1 MWGENAGVYGEVE
14 AVKMIESLMEKIK
27 DSNKK
32 LAWIIYFLLLLP
44 IVSVL
49 ISSII
54 ANDNKSYISVY
65 FAIMDFLTIS
75 IFGILGL
82 AFGAMRLLGNNENI
96 TPLVG
101 LGLML
106 ILLTMVIF
114 YFPKS
119 KNKVYNAIFENKITV
134 VTDNYGLWDIS
145 SSRSPTEYYLYIGE
159 NGKDDIGKTDDRVSI
174 NEKTY
179 RQLMIKKESILTI
192 TYQPKAEIL
201 YDLQIST
208 K

>member
-27 DSNKK
+27 ASNEK

-54 ANDNKSYISVY
+54 ANDNEGYISVY
-65 FAIMDFLTIS
+65 FSIMYFLTIS

-82 AFGAMRLLGNNENI
+82 AFGVMGLFGSNENI

-106 ILLTMVIF
+106 ILLTVVIF

-134 VTDNYGLWDIS
+134 VTDNYGLWDIP

>member
-27 DSNKK
+27 DNNKK

-54 ANDNKSYISVY
+54 ANDNESYISVY
-65 FAIMDFLTIS
+65 FSIMDFLTIS

-82 AFGAMRLLGNNENI
+82 AFGVMELFGNNENI

-106 ILLTMVIF
+106 ILLTVVIF

-134 VTDNYGLWDIS
+134 VTDNYGLWDIP